1 MAEAPLILVVDDGA
15 DDREILQRRLES
27 QGYRVA
33 TAADGEAALAWLATH
48 AADLVLLDV
57 MMPKLDGIATLR
69 RFRAEHATGFV
80 PVIMLTG
87 KGAVADVVAGLEAGA
102 DEYLVKPIDHASLIA
117 RVKAVL
123 RLKALHD
130 EVAGQAT
137 RLAAQAAELAL
148 MNRSLETR
156 VAEQVG
162 EIERMR
168 RLKRFL
174 APQVVDAVLASADG
188 EAALESHRGE
198 VAVLFSDLR
207 GFTALAE
214 SNDPEDVIALLREYH
229 ALVGERVFAHGG
241 TLERFAGDAIMVL
254 FNDPLPQ
261 PGYCL
266 AAARL
271 GLDIA
276 EGADV
281 LSRNW
286 RARGFR
292 LGIGVGIASGFAT
305 LGKIGFGERFDYA
318 AIGTVTN
325 LAARLSTRAEAGQV
339 LASARIAES
348 VAPEIGSNAL
358 GEADLKG
365 FSRPVPVFEL
375 LRRDAPAAG

>member
-1 MAEAPLILVVDDGA
+1 MRDAPLILVVDDGA

-33 TAADGEAALAWLATH
+33 TAPDGEAALGWLA
-48 AADLVLLDV
+48 ANDADLVLLDV
-57 MMPKLDGIATLR
+57 MMPRLDGIATLR
-69 RFRAEHATGFV
+69 RLRAERGTAFV

-87 KGAVADVVAGLEAGA
+87 KGAVADVVEGLDAGA
-102 DEYLVKPIDHASLIA
+102 DEYLVKPVDHAALVA
-117 RVKAVL
+117 RVKAML
-123 RLKALHD
+123 RLKAMHD
-130 EVAGQAT
+130 EIAGQAA
-137 RLAAQAAELAL
+137 RLAIQAAELSAL
-148 MNRSLETR
+148 NQSLETR
-156 VAEQVG
+156 VAEQVA

-174 APQVVDAVLASADG
+174 APQVADAVLASPDG
-188 EAALESHRGE
+188 EAALESHRRE
-198 VAVLFSDLR
+198 VAVLFTDLR

-229 ALVGERVFAHGG
+229 ALVGDRVFAHGG

-254 FNDPLPQ
+254 FNDPMPQ

-276 EGADV
+276 GRAEPLTD
-281 LSRNW
+281 RW

-292 LGIGVGIASGFAT
+292 LGIGIGIASGFAT
-305 LGKIGFGERFDYA
+305 LGKIGFGDRFDYA

-325 LAARLSTRAEAGQV
+325 LAARLSTQAEAGQV
-339 LASARIAES
+339 LASARVAEAIA
-348 VAPEIGSNAL
+348 AEIETRAL
-358 GEADLKG
+358 GEVDLKG
-365 FSRPVPVFEL
+365 FARPVPVFEL
-375 LRRDAPAAG
+375 PQARG

>member
-1 MAEAPLILVVDDGA
+1 MDEPPLILVVDDGP
-15 DDREILQRRLES
+15 DDREILQRRLAS

-33 TAADGEAALAWLATH
+33 TAADGEEALAWLAVHDAT
-48 AADLVLLDV
+48 LVLLDV
-57 MMPKLDGIATLR
+57 MMPRLDGIATLR
-69 RFRAEHATGFV
+69 RFRAENSGAFV

-87 KGAVADVVAGLEAGA
+87 KGSVADVVAGLEAGA
-102 DEYLVKPIDHASLIA
+102 DEYLVKPIDHAALVA
-117 RVKAVL
+117 RVKAML

-130 EVAGQAT
+130 EIAGQAT
-137 RLAAQAAELAL
+137 RLAVQAAELSRL
-148 MNRSLETR
+148 NHSLEAR

-174 APQVVDAVLASADG
+174 APQVVDAVLANADG
-188 EAALESHRGE
+188 EAALESHRRE

-214 SNDPEDVIALLREYH
+214 SNDPEDVISLLREYH

-241 TLERFAGDAIMVL
+241 TLERFTGDAIMVI
-254 FNDPLPQ
+254 FNDPVPQ

-271 GLDIA
+271 GLAIA
-276 EGADV
+276 AGAEP
-281 LSRNW
+281 LMGRW
-286 RARGFR
+286 KARGVR
-292 LGIGVGIASGFAT
+292 IGIGMGIAAGFAT

-325 LAARLSTRAEAGQV
+325 LAARLSSRAEAGQV
-339 LASARIAES
+339 LVSTRVAETIAGEIAAR
-348 VAPEIGSNAL
+348 PL
-358 GEADLKG
+358 GETELKG
-365 FSRPVPVFEL
+365 FARPIPVFEL
-375 LRRDAPAAG
+375 LRSDA